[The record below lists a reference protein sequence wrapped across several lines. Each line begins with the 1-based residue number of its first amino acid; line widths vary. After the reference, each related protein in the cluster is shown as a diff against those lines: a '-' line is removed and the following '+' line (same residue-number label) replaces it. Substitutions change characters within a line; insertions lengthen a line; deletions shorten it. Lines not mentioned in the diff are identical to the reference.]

1 MGPMKVKDY
10 NSYEIRP
17 NFFNLDTIDILKLKY
32 SLFWGAVLSYAL

>member
-17 NFFNLDTIDILKLKY
+17 NFLSLDTIDILD
-32 SLFWGAVLSYAL
+32 SNIHCSGGLSFAL